1 MVQGEKH
8 GSHLDGKT
16 QAGSPRCVAR
26 ITHVHSPAVICTPL
40 PDILIHAID
49 LTGCCSTRRELRHAL
64 MNMHSHVHASYLEE
78 LVTVTPVLLLH
89 GLDARL
95 HGLTLV
101 AECAGFQPGAGE
113 GGEQGAGM
121 VIAASVVNVVVV
133 VVVVVH
139 SMHPGCMH
147 MW

>member
-1 MVQGEKH
+1 
-8 GSHLDGKT
+8 
-16 QAGSPRCVAR
+16 
-26 ITHVHSPAVICTPL
+26 
-40 PDILIHAID
+40 
-49 LTGCCSTRRELRHAL
+49 

-78 LVTVTPVLLLH
+78 LVTVTPILLLH

-101 AECAGFQPGAGE
+101 AECVGFQPGAGG